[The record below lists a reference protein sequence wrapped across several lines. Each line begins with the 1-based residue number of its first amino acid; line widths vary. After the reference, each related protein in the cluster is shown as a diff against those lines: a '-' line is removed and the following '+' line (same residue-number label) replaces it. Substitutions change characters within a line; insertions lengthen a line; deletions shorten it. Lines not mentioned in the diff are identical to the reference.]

1 MAYVIA
7 QPCIDVKDTACVD
20 ACPVDCIHPGK
31 KEADFEGAPHSILIR
46 WSAST
51 AERAFRCARCR
62 RFMPG
67 MTCPTSGRSIRRRT
81 PRILGGS
88 SLVEV

>member
-62 RFMPG
+62 PSSRW
-67 MTCPTSGRSIRRRT
+67 TICRSSGRDLQS
-81 PRILGGS
+81 
-88 SLVEV
+88 